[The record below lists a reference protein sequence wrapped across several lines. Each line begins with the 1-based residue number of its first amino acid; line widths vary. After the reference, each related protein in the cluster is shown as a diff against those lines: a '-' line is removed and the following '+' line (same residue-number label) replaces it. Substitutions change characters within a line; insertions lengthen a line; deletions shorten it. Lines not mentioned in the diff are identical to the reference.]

1 MPCPTCGA
9 VHPPEAP
16 HHPPPRPPRQPAAVR
31 EVTPQPEASAD
42 PGDSPAPG
50 ERGETK
56 DGQDEDD
63 DAPQVAVRPGVRNG
77 AASKVGVRP
86 SVRNAGN
93 GDQIAVRPGVRN
105 AADGSGGWTD
115 SMSQPAVGV
124 RATRLAPPPPDGA
137 PAGTWDHYLRTLPPS
152 DLARRQGARGQIQ
165 ESLAD
170 LDRGARIEQGRRY
183 AHNDEERQFL
193 EFTGYLPTLDENTD
207 ARIMEQEQA
216 RRAAAAARAAAN
228 RKAKENQQAAR
239 AWVNQGEQV
248 LTDVLSGWNGTS
260 DLHEDE
266 RFKTWAD
273 TRLPA
278 GVDGAPVIEAFS
290 THLQGAEDV
299 EAWRSEG
306 LALASTLRG
315 EASATGG
322 QQDLKADARV
332 QEWLKRDPGPRY
344 GFDNS
349 QFQTSIEG
357 HLDSLAADVGFNA
370 ELSGFL
376 GREEDVVGTE
386 EFNSFMDRVRGSGVY
401 DDAGVDDFL
410 KAGQEH
416 DDQKRQNDAF
426 NMELLALTSDPGQPL
441 AESKEFQG
449 VLARMRASG
458 IYSEDSLDQLVSNAS
473 KDPAYDRDKFLAYT
487 GEEPTGDFAADQAA
501 IDQAKERAIYA
512 TQGEAL
518 DFAQDADIR
527 DWQAEFLAYTGE
539 EPTGDFA
546 ADQATIDQ
554 AKERKIYATQ
564 GEALDFAQDAD
575 IRDWQAEFLAYTG
588 EEPTGDFAADQAA
601 IDQAKERAIYAT
613 QGEALDFAQDADIRD
628 WEAKF
633 LAYTGEEPTG
643 DFAAD
648 QAAIDQAK
656 ERAIYATQGEALDF
670 AQDADIRDWQAEF
683 LAYTG
688 EEPTGDF
695 AADQATI
702 DQAKERKIYA
712 TQGEALDFAQDAD
725 IRDWQAEFLAYTG
738 EEPTG
743 DFAADQAAIDQAK
756 ERAIYATQGEA
767 LDFAQDADIR
777 DWEAKFL
784 AYTGEEPTGD
794 FAADQAAIDQ
804 AKERAIYATQGEAL
818 DFAQDADIRAWE
830 DYQQSLRQGA
840 QGDAAPPRPP
850 RFDESFDVAPSTI
863 EDWQSLGTVYRNNQ
877 PESVE
882 DIIHSFTGGGRPRAK
897 KRDLRAEAEAK
908 ALEYLHQGFTQGGI
922 TTSQEAVPPR
932 TLTWDTVPDQVS
944 LYGKTINVQQYVDSH
959 VKPGGRSPKQ
969 KEQSVERQKDQ
980 ILAAFQESYDAGAL
994 TLPGQEEA
1002 APYYPPALDPNRFTP
1017 LDLFPGVAAA
1027 RWESR
1032 AKNVDSPDAALWSPE
1047 ESKVQTI
1054 HGALVAGELVTI
1066 PASVAAT
1073 KFVPPLVVRSGKA
1086 LSSGQKVL
1094 GTAFS
1099 RDVSDLLKAGYRFD
1113 QAMSIA
1119 SNNQT
1124 RSALI
1129 NARSG
1134 NFAVPHQVPPPA
1146 SITTT
1151 TPRPLLSFDD
1161 FKAAQEIGG
1170 PKLTDFQARQMYG
1183 DYSIRHTA
1191 GTLDRPRFGIGTS
1204 RRSPPGD
1211 LTFGGDTP
1219 IPPPRV
1225 YDMPGEGPKPV
1236 VPRSGA
1242 DVSFLPERQ
1251 AERLERARAF
1261 SEWSQQMHQ
1270 PRPRADQGQATALL
1284 DDPVER
1290 VPSWV
1295 EFERYN
1301 PPSVTAPRTT
1311 LKPRTL
1317 QPAPEARSF
1326 QLPLQ
1331 PLAQP
1336 AVPAVPAAPKPYAT
1350 PLMVLSTAPA
1360 LDPATGPAT
1369 VQDPA
1374 TGTATDQDP
1383 ATALKLGTEP
1393 LAAPSPA
1400 TGTATAQ
1407 DPATALKLG
1416 TEPLPAPSPATGTA
1430 TAQDP
1435 ATALKLGTEPLPAP
1449 SPATALNLQ
1458 TEPLA
1463 APIPE
1468 TGLNLRTGP
1477 LAAPIPETGLN
1488 LQTGPLAA
1496 PIPETGLNLQT
1507 GPLAAPIPET
1517 GLNLRTGPFTAPALA
1532 TLAAPELGGGRLN
1545 HFPPSRTTPLS
1556 RLDEPATKGR
1566 LPLRLRLPDPPSGSG
1581 PSARSPGITGTH
1593 PHEVEFI
1600 TLEHNRVNLV
1610 TEEVEET
1617 PLNDLHQETLQVT
1630 KRGRSPSTHGRDVD
1644 TGGVTVR
1651 SRGGKV
1657 DATQEV
1663 KPRPGV
1669 MGRPRPNNIFP
1680 KGRRRRRRDE
1690 DGPEDYNGRN
1700 EVTITLR

>member
-31 EVTPQPEASAD
+31 EVTPLPEAAAD

-50 ERGETK
+50 ERGEAK

-183 AHNDEERQFL
+183 AHNDDERQFL

-207 ARIMEQEQA
+207 ARIMEQEQS

-228 RKAKENQQAAR
+228 RKAKENQRAAR
-239 AWVNQGEQV
+239 AWVDQGEQV

-266 RFKTWAD
+266 RFKNWAD

-306 LALASTLRG
+306 LTLATTLRG

-322 QQDLKADARV
+322 QQDLKADSRV
-332 QEWLKRDPGPRY
+332 QEWLQRDPGPRY

-357 HLDSLAADVGFNA
+357 HLDSLAADVGFNS

-386 EFNSFMDRVRGSGVY
+386 EFNSFMDRVRGSGIY
-401 DDAGVDDFL
+401 EDGGDSFME
-410 KAGQEH
+410 AGQEH
-416 DDQKRQNDAF
+416 DERTRLADTFSA
-426 NMELLALTSDPGQPL
+426 ELNALRAGPGRTL
-441 AESKEFQG
+441 AESGEFQD
-449 VLARMRASG
+449 VVTRMRASG

-473 KDPAYDRDKFLAYT
+473 KDPAYDRDKFLAFT
-487 GEEPTGDFAADQAA
+487 GEEPTGDFDADQATV
-501 IDQAKERAIYA
+501 QRVERAYYA

-539 EPTGDFA
+539 EPTGDSDK
-546 ADQATIDQ
+546 DQATIDQ

-588 EEPTGDFAADQAA
+588 EEPTGDSDMDQAV
-601 IDQAKERAIYAT
+601 IDQAKERAY
-613 QGEALDFAQDADIRD
+613 
-628 WEAKF
+628 
-633 LAYTGEEPTG
+633 
-643 DFAAD
+643 
-648 QAAIDQAK
+648 
-656 ERAIYATQGEALDF
+656 YATQGEALDF

-688 EEPTGDF
+688 EEPTGDS
-695 AADQATI
+695 DM
-702 DQAKERKIYA
+702 
-712 TQGEALDFAQDAD
+712 
-725 IRDWQAEFLAYTG
+725 
-738 EEPTG
+738 
-743 DFAADQAAIDQAK
+743 DQAAIDQAK
-756 ERAIYATQGEA
+756 ERAYYATQGEA

-777 DWEAKFL
+777 DWEAEFL

-794 FAADQAAIDQ
+794 SDKDQAAIDQ

-830 DYQQSLRQGA
+830 VYQQSLRQGA
-840 QGDAAPPRPP
+840 QGDVAPPRPP
-850 RFDESFDVAPSTI
+850 RFDESFDAAPSTI

-944 LYGKTINVQQYVDSH
+944 LYGKTINVQDYVDSR

-980 ILAAFQESYDAGAL
+980 ILEAFQESYDAGAL

-1032 AKNVDSPDAALWSPE
+1032 AKSIDSPDAALWSPG

-1054 HGALVAGELVTI
+1054 HGVLVAGELVTI

-1146 SITTT
+1146 SIPTT
-1151 TPRPLLSFDD
+1151 TPRALLSFDD

-1191 GTLDRPRFGIGTS
+1191 GTLDRPRFGIGSS

-1211 LTFGGDTP
+1211 LTFGGDPP
-1219 IPPPRV
+1219 IPPSRV

-1270 PRPRADQGQATALL
+1270 PRPRADQVQATALL
-1284 DDPVER
+1284 EAPVER

-1326 QLPLQ
+1326 QLPPQ
-1331 PLAQP
+1331 PLAQPAVP
-1336 AVPAVPAAPKPYAT
+1336 AVPAVPAAPKPYAAPLVVLT
-1350 PLMVLSTAPA
+1350 PAPA
-1360 LDPATGPAT
+1360 LDLATGVAT
-1369 VQDPA
+1369 TQDQS
-1374 TGTATDQDP
+1374 TGTATALEPSTGTTTGLQLR
-1383 ATALKLGTEP
+1383 TAPLAAQSPETGLQLRTAPLAAQSPETGLQLRTAPLAAQSPETGLQLRTAP
-1393 LAAPSPA
+1393 LAAPSPE
-1400 TGTATAQ
+1400 TGLQLRTA
-1407 DPATALKLG
+1407 
-1416 TEPLPAPSPATGTA
+1416 
-1430 TAQDP
+1430 
-1435 ATALKLGTEPLPAP
+1435 
-1449 SPATALNLQ
+1449 
-1458 TEPLA
+1458 PLA
-1463 APIPE
+1463 APSPE
-1468 TGLNLRTGP
+1468 TGLQLRTEP
-1477 LAAPIPETGLN
+1477 FTAANPETGLQ
-1488 LQTGPLAA
+1488 LRTAPLAA
-1496 PIPETGLNLQT
+1496 QSPETGLQLRT
-1507 GPLAAPIPET
+1507 APLAAQSPET
-1517 GLNLRTGPFTAPALA
+1517 GLQLRTAPLVAPSPETVLRLRTAP
-1532 TLAAPELGGGRLN
+1532 LAAPELSIDLLPPPPTSPLTRPNKPDTRGR
-1545 HFPPSRTTPLS
+1545 P
-1556 RLDEPATKGR
+1556 
-1566 LPLRLRLPDPPSGSG
+1566 PLRLRLPDLPSGSDHRA
-1581 PSARSPGITGTH
+1581 PSAGMDGTH
-1593 PHEVEFI
+1593 PHEAEFI

-1610 TEEVEET
+1610 TGEVEET
-1617 PLNDLHQETLQVT
+1617 PVNDLHQETLQVT
-1630 KRGRSPSTHGRDVD
+1630 KRGRSPSTHGREVD

-1651 SRGGKV
+1651 SRGGRV
-1657 DATQEV
+1657 EATGEV

-1669 MGRPRPNNIFP
+1669 MGPPRPNNSFP
-1680 KGRRRRRRDE
+1680 KGRRRRRKE
-1690 DGPEDYNGRN
+1690 DDWPEDYNGRN
-1700 EVTITLR
+1700 EVTITVK